1 MQQRRRFLGRT
12 GRPLTAIVAAA
23 SVILGSV
30 VAMNSDTIRPTD
42 SVAAD
47 PISVSESSISFDS
60 GDNVVVN
67 DPAVDSQGE
76 DEGERTVKQFT
87 RDEEFSM
94 FALTWDG
101 TKDFV
106 AHFRAKDSAGNW
118 GPWYE
123 AEPLNETSGG
133 EKDGTELIY
142 LAPTHSVQV
151 SVTNVDLVSGGPTNL
166 DAVFIDGNS
175 STDPQAG
182 IDLAADSEGMP
193 SMISRAG
200 WGADESKR
208 CMNPTYDDH
217 VSGITVHHTAG
228 SNNYTAAQAAA
239 QVRGI
244 YHYHAATLGW
254 CDIGYNALVDKF
266 GNIYEG
272 RAGGL
277 NKAVQGA
284 HAGGFNQNTWG
295 ISMIGD
301 YSTQNPTAATI
312 ESMGK
317 TIGWRAAV
325 EGLDPTG
332 SSIHYSEGSHYTKY
346 AAGTAVKLPN
356 IFAHRDVGNT
366 TCPGDAGYSQMLKIR
381 TIAKK
386 TYDAINTGTVGTSS
400 DTETSTSESST
411 STAAAETTEETSS
424 ESSTAD
430 TSTTVTSPAPST
442 AETST
447 ESTAPSTTETTAK
460 TTSEKEPT
468 PATSSTTPVATTTS
482 TSSASTA
489 PSTTETTTKTTS
501 EKEPTPATSTTT
513 PAEKEPTPEPA
524 EGAAKEPTPGN
535 EVDLTGQADQ
545 EAATLFSRALGAII
559 DHAQGRSV
567 DVSEILDIVGSIL
580 ALVLNSENGQGIQNG
595 ALDEVGNIPMI
606 DDLSIAD
613 LPVFVPKKITTSG
626 DSVESQKYNE
636 IDNRFGPVLGSPL
649 GGVHYASPSDAA
661 GELRYVPFTDGVI
674 ISSPEGGTHALWGDI
689 ADAWAST
696 GLDAG
701 ILGLPTS
708 DQYATDNGYRVD
720 FVGGYIS
727 YNPTDGS
734 LEIIAR

>member
-30 VAMNSDTIRPTD
+30 VAMNSETIRPTD

-60 GDNVVVN
+60 GDNVVVA

-76 DEGERTVKQFT
+76 DGGERTVKQFT

-106 AHFRAKDSAGNW
+106 AHFRAKDDAGNW

-123 AEPLNETSGG
+123 AEPLYETSGG

-166 DAVFIDGNS
+166 DAVFIDGNA
-175 STDPQAG
+175 STDPHAG
-182 IDLAADSEGMP
+182 IDLAADSDGMP

-208 CMNPTYDDH
+208 CMSPTYDDH

-295 ISMIGD
+295 ISMIGN
-301 YSTQNPTAATI
+301 YSTQSPTTATI

-317 TIGWRAAV
+317 TIGWRTAV

-346 AAGTAVKLPN
+346 PAGTAVKLPN

-386 TYDAINTGTVGTSS
+386 TYDAINAGAVGTSS
-400 DTETSTSESST
+400 DTETSTAESST
-411 STAAAETTEETSS
+411 STAAAETTTESTSETIS
-424 ESSTAD
+424 ES
-430 TSTTVTSPAPST
+430 ST

-447 ESTAPSTTETTAK
+447 TETTAE

-468 PATSSTTPVATTTS
+468 SATSSTTPAATTS
-482 TSSASTA
+482 TSSASTS
-489 PSTTETTTKTTS
+489 PSTAETTS
-501 EKEPTPATSTTT
+501 ETTSDKEPTPATSTTT
-513 PAEKEPTPEPA
+513 PAEKEPTPES
-524 EGAAKEPTPGN
+524 

-545 EAATLFSRALGAII
+545 EASALFSRALGAII
-559 DHAQGRSV
+559 DHVQGRSV

-580 ALVLNSENGQGIQNG
+580 ALVLNSENAPSMQNG

-613 LPVFVPKKITTSG
+613 LPVFVPKKITTTG
-626 DSVESQKYNE
+626 DSVESQKYND
-636 IDNRFGPVLGSPL
+636 IDNRFGPVLGSPR
-649 GGVHYASPSDAA
+649 GGVHYASPSDAV

-674 ISSPEGGTHALWGDI
+674 ISSPDGGTHALWGEI

-708 DQYATDNGYRVD
+708 DQYATDDGYRVD
-720 FVGGYIS
+720 FIGGHIS

>member
-30 VAMNSDTIRPTD
+30 VAMNSETIRPTD

-60 GDNVVVN
+60 GDNVVVT

-76 DEGERTVKQFT
+76 GEGERTVKQFT

-106 AHFRAKDSAGNW
+106 AHFRAKDDAGNW

-123 AEPLNETSGG
+123 AEPLNESSGG

-151 SVTNVDLVSGGPTNL
+151 SVTNVDLISGGPTNL
-166 DAVFIDGNS
+166 DAVFIDGNA
-175 STDPQAG
+175 STDPRAG
-182 IDLAADSEGMP
+182 IELAADSDGMP

-301 YSTQNPTAATI
+301 YSTQNPTTATI

-317 TIGWRAAV
+317 TIGWRTAV

-346 AAGTAVKLPN
+346 PAGTAVKLPN

-366 TCPGDAGYSQMLKIR
+366 TCPGDAGYAQMLKIR

-386 TYDAINTGTVGTSS
+386 TYDAINAGAVGTSS
-400 DTETSTSESST
+400 DTETSTAESST
-411 STAAAETTEETSS
+411 STAAAETTTESTS
-424 ESSTAD
+424 ES
-430 TSTTVTSPAPST
+430 ST

-447 ESTAPSTTETTAK
+447 TETTTEPAAE

-468 PATSSTTPVATTTS
+468 PATSSTTPAATTT
-482 TSSASTA
+482 TSSVSTTPSTA
-489 PSTTETTTKTTS
+489 ENTSETAAETTTETTTETTS

-513 PAEKEPTPEPA
+513 PAEKEPTPEPEEDSA
-524 EGAAKEPTPGN
+524 TEPTPDS
-535 EVDLTGQADQ
+535 EVDLTGEADQ
-545 EAATLFSRALGAII
+545 EASALFSRALGAII
-559 DHAQGRSV
+559 DHVQGRSV

-580 ALVLNSENGQGIQNG
+580 ALVLNSENASSMQNG

-613 LPVFVPKKITTSG
+613 LPVFVPKKITTTG
-626 DSVESQKYNE
+626 DSVEAQKYNE
-636 IDNRFGPVLGSPL
+636 IDNRFGPVLGSPR
-649 GGVHYASPSDAA
+649 GGVHYASPSEAV

-674 ISSPEGGTHALWGDI
+674 ISSPEGGTHALWGEI

-708 DQYATDNGYRVD
+708 DQYATEDGYRVD
-720 FVGGYIS
+720 FIGGHIS